1 VSRRVRPFEQTALS
15 YCTALDEIRQRGELS
30 TAEGA
35 DLLDE
40 DASLVRH
47 LLNDLAERGRTGG
60 GTDPGPPLLPGLRLF
75 KRVGLHEGLR
85 SHCNPKILESCTR
98 GDVAQMADP
107 RTMGS

>member
-1 VSRRVRPFEQTALS
+1 MSRRVRPFEQAALS

-47 LLNDLAERGRTGG
+47 LLNDLARAQSYGRR
-60 GTDPGPPLLPGLRLF
+60 DRPARRYYP
-75 KRVGLHEGLR
+75 
-85 SHCNPKILESCTR
+85 
-98 GDVAQMADP
+98 A
-107 RTMGS
+107 